1 MAGPSHSGSRAKNEP
16 VVAGNGR
23 AAAVEQEWLAAEV
36 VDRREAQEAAKARIR
51 RAVAWVV
58 PPAALAAAA
67 STVLWWTPGFSA
79 ANTGAAII
87 ASAVA
92 AALAVW
98 IIPLT
103 NRLARPL
110 AGSAADDRLLF
121 TAALAS
127 TAAAAVHFTVIGMH
141 FAEYTL
147 YGVFFVVSAIAQLV
161 WPIWLLLR
169 RWTPLL
175 VLGAI
180 GNAAIVATWLIDRSG
195 PMPIGPDATKPPPYG
210 LGDSITSGFE
220 VLLVICCMAALLRSH
235 GNRLRLGAN
244 LALTL
249 GTAALTTLA
258 FLSVLGVAPSVLPPS
273 M

>member
-1 MAGPSHSGSRAKNEP
+1 MAGSVHSGSRAKNEP
-16 VVAGNGR
+16 VVAGKGR
-23 AAAVEQEWLAAEV
+23 TAAVEQEWLAAEV
-36 VDRREAQEAAKARIR
+36 VDRREAEEAAKARKR
-51 RAVAWVV
+51 RAVTWVT
-58 PPAALAAAA
+58 PPAVLAAAA

-79 ANTGAAII
+79 ADTGAAII
-87 ASAVA
+87 ASVA
-92 AALAVW
+92 AALLAVW

-110 AGSAADDRLLF
+110 VGSAADDRLLF

-127 TAAAAVHFTVIGMH
+127 AAAAAVHFSVIGMH

-147 YGVFFVVSAIAQLV
+147 YGVFFVVSAIAQLI

-169 RWTPLL
+169 RSTPLL

-210 LGDSITSGFE
+210 LGDSIASGLE
-220 VLLVICCMAALLRSH
+220 LLLVICCVAALLR
-235 GNRLRLGAN
+235 GRGRPLRSGTN
-244 LALTL
+244 IALTL

-258 FLSVLGVAPSVLPPS
+258 LLSVLGVAPSALPPS

>member
-1 MAGPSHSGSRAKNEP
+1 MAGPVHSGSGARNDA
-16 VVAGNGR
+16 VAAGNAK
-23 AAAVEQEWLAAEV
+23 AATIEHEWLAAEAI
-36 VDRREAQEAAKARIR
+36 DRREAEEAKARIR
-51 RAVAWVV
+51 RAVARLA

-79 ANTGAAII
+79 VDTRATII

-92 AALAVW
+92 ALLAVW
-98 IIPLT
+98 IIPLA
-103 NRLARPL
+103 NRVARPL
-110 AGSAADDRLLF
+110 ADSGADDRLLF

-127 TAAAAVHFTVIGMH
+127 TSAAAVHFSVIGMH

-147 YGVFFVVSAIAQLV
+147 YGVFFVASAIAQLV

-175 VLGAI
+175 VLGAL
-180 GNAAIVATWLIDRSG
+180 GNAAIVATWIIDRSG
-195 PMPIGPDATKPPPYG
+195 AMPVGPDATEPPPYG
-210 LGDSITSGFE
+210 LGDGITSGFE
-220 VLLVICCMAALLRSH
+220 VLLVVCCIAVLMRRQGHA
-235 GNRLRLGAN
+235 LRLGVN

-258 FLSVLGVAPSVLPPS
+258 LLSVLGVAPAVLPPS